1 MSGDNRTRPWAAI
14 HRDYKLTDADG
25 KRWVLVLVEG
35 VGTCLVPWEGLTEPD
50 SRTPGQLPANGY
62 TRGHDHNRR

>member
-35 VGTCLVPWEGLTEPD
+35 VGTCLVPWEGL
-50 SRTPGQLPANGY
+50 PASGY

>member
-14 HRDYKLTDADG
+14 HRDYNLTDADG
-25 KRWVLVLVEG
+25 KRWVLVFVEG
-35 VGTCLVPWEGLTEPD
+35 VGTCLVPRGGLTEPM
-50 SRTPGQLPANGY
+50 TLPASGY

>member
-1 MSGDNRTRPWAAI
+1 MSGDNRTRSWAAI

-35 VGTCLVPWEGLTEPD
+35 VGTCLAPWEGAKHVDTTE
-50 SRTPGQLPANGY
+50 
-62 TRGHDHNRR
+62 

>member
-35 VGTCLVPWEGLTEPD
+35 VGTCLVPWE
-50 SRTPGQLPANGY
+50 LPANGY

>member
-1 MSGDNRTRPWAAI
+1 MSRDNRTRPCAAI

-35 VGTCLVPWEGLTEPD
+35 VGTCLVPWEGAKRTTEVGGLTLPD
-50 SRTPGQLPANGY
+50 TVR
-62 TRGHDHNRR
+62 

>member
-35 VGTCLVPWEGLTEPD
+35 VGTCLVPWEGLTEPE
-50 SRTPGQLPANGY
+50 TMPTNGY

>member
-1 MSGDNRTRPWAAI
+1 MSGDNRTRPWAVI

-35 VGTCLVPWEGLTEPD
+35 VGTCLVPWEGAKRVDTTE
-50 SRTPGQLPANGY
+50 
-62 TRGHDHNRR
+62 

>member
-14 HRDYKLTDADG
+14 HHDYKLTDADG

-50 SRTPGQLPANGY
+50 SVR
-62 TRGHDHNRR
+62 

>member
-35 VGTCLVPWEGLTEPD
+35 VGTCLVPWEGLTE
-50 SRTPGQLPANGY
+50 RKTLPSSGY

>member
-25 KRWVLVLVEG
+25 KRWVLVLVDG

-50 SRTPGQLPANGY
+50 SVR
-62 TRGHDHNRR
+62 